1 MYQRS
6 AYYNSINIYNKL
18 PGDLAE
24 LVLDKKCFISQLKIY
39 LTDKP
44 FYSSEEYLNA

>member
-18 PGDLAE
+18 PDDLAE
-24 LVLDKKCFISQLKIY
+24 LISNKKRFLLQLKKN

-44 FYSSEEYLNA
+44 FYSLEEYLNA